1 MSAMAPSTSKR
12 SKSRLGSYPPR
23 DELVNKPPIKARR
36 NQRTLGCSPCPVQV
50 PQMLEMPPWSLGAN
64 PRNPRDHQ
72 SCPSFRLVHY
82 CRRQRVPQKLGVPVF
97 GVCIPIDYTLVQMD
111 DGESLLSALVKTRR
125 AYLVDLDGVI
135 YTGSRPI
142 PGAGQFFEELRQRK
156 LPFLLITNNSTR
168 TGRQVSAHLKGMD
181 VLIEPEDILTSPE
194 ATAIYL
200 RRDWPIGTS
209 VMVIGEEGLVRAMV
223 GAGLHLTT
231 DPALAKVVVC
241 GLDRRLT
248 YERLVRACTAIR
260 HGASFV
266 ATNPDLALPTEQGF
280 LPGNGATLAYLE
292 AATGVKP
299 TVIGKPSPVM
309 LEIAMARLGVE
320 QHETVMIGDGL
331 QTDILAGVRASV
343 ATILVLSGV
352 ATIADVAHAANP
364 PDVVI
369 GSIDIVRQALI
380 EHV

>member
-1 MSAMAPSTSKR
+1 MIASHAPR
-12 SKSRLGSYPPR
+12 SDSY
-23 DELVNKPPIKARR
+23 IKADAKASPKKA
-36 NQRTLGCSPCPVQV
+36 CSP
-50 PQMLEMPPWSLGAN
+50 
-64 PRNPRDHQ
+64 
-72 SCPSFRLVHY
+72 
-82 CRRQRVPQKLGVPVF
+82 VF
-97 GVCIPIDYTLVQMD
+97 EVCIPIDYTFGQMD
-111 DGESLLSALVKTRR
+111 PREPLLSALVKARR

-142 PGAGQFFEELRQRK
+142 PGAGQFFEELRHLK

-194 ATAIYL
+194 ATAVYL

-223 GAGLHLTT
+223 GAGFRLTP
-231 DPALAKVVVC
+231 DPAHAKVVVC

-260 HGASFV
+260 DGAAFV
-266 ATNPDLALPTEQGF
+266 ATNPDLALPTEHGF

-309 LEIAMARLGVE
+309 LEIAMARLGVVP
-320 QHETVMIGDGL
+320 HETVMIGDGL

-343 ATILVLSGV
+343 ATILVLTGV
-352 ATIADVAHAANP
+352 ATIADAAHATNP
-364 PDVVI
+364 PDVVTS
-369 GSIDIVRQALI
+369 SIDIVRQALI